1 MLKQTET
8 ATLVRP
14 YGDVE
19 EINRLSRLFSE
30 QKKKGNLVGYSFLLS
45 RDASLTAGD
54 IAKEINSVYS
64 DHLAGNTENVT
75 SEALAEG
82 Y

>member
-30 QKKKGNLVGYSFLLS
+30 QKEKGNLVGYSFLLS
-45 RDASLTAGD
+45 RDASLTA
-54 IAKEINSVYS
+54 A
-64 DHLAGNTENVT
+64 
-75 SEALAEG
+75 
-82 Y
+82 

>member
-30 QKKKGNLVGYSFLLS
+30 QKEKGNLVGYSFQLPG
-45 RDASLTAGD
+45 DASLTIGSV
-54 IAKEINSVYS
+54 AKELRLVYEG
-64 DHLAGNTENVT
+64 HLAGKTIDVTEEV
-75 SEALAEG
+75 LAG
-82 Y
+82 AY

>member
-1 MLKQTET
+1 M
-8 ATLVRP
+8 RP

-19 EINRLSRLFSE
+19 EINRLSMLFSE
-30 QKKKGNLVGYSFLLS
+30 QKRKGDLVGYSFLLS
-45 RDASLTAGD
+45 RNGSLTPGE
-54 IAKEINSVYS
+54 IAKEINAVYS
-64 DHLAGNTENVT
+64 DHLDHKTEDVT